1 MSNADV
7 TTRAAELAE
16 LLLEEVSEADQ
27 NWHTIEWCAEELAE
41 LAAQVLQRSTGSK
54 CSSPDR

>member
-1 MSNADV
+1 MNDANV

-27 NWHTIEWCAEELAE
+27 NWHTIEWCAEELAD
-41 LAAQVLQRSTGSK
+41 LAAQVLQRTTDSK
-54 CSSPDR
+54 CPSPGR

>member
-1 MSNADV
+1 MSDANV

-27 NWHTIEWCAEELAE
+27 NWHTIGWCAEELAE
-41 LAAQVLQRSTGSK
+41 LAAQVLQRATGSK
-54 CSSPDR
+54 LPSPGR

>member
-1 MSNADV
+1 MNDANV

-27 NWHTIEWCAEELAE
+27 NWHTIEWCAEELAD
-41 LAAQVLQRSTGSK
+41 LAAQVLQRTTDSK